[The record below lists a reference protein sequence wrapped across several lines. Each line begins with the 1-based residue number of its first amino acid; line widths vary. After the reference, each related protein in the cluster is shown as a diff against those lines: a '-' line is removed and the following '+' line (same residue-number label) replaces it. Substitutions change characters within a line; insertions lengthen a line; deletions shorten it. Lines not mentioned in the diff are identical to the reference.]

1 MIQPVTVNDVIYN
14 NNRSSYTLRN
24 FYNTMTISNETKD
37 DFFKIPIEDFFI
49 NHLSDFDELTEDYIL
64 SENYFYKPK
73 SVSKILY
80 GTTEFWLSILRLN
93 GMKNITEFHIP
104 LVRVYAP
111 RVITEYINIFF
122 KREGKR

>member
-1 MIQPVTVNDVIYN
+1 MIQPTTVNDLIYD

-24 FYNTMTISNETKD
+24 FYDTIIISNETKD
-37 DFFKIPIEDFFI
+37 DFFKVPYEDFFI
-49 NHLSDFDELTEDYIL
+49 KHLSDFKNLTEDYIL
-64 SENYFYKPK
+64 PETYFYKPK
-73 SVSKILY
+73 SVSYELY

-104 LVRVYAP
+104 IIRVYAP
-111 RVITEYINIFF
+111 QVITEYINIFF